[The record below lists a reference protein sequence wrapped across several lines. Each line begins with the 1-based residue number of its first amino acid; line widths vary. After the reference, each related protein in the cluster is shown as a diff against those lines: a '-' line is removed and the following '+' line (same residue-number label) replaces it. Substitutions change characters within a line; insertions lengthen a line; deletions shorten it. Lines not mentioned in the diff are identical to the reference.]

1 MKRFDYVRPQTC
13 AEASG
18 EMENGAVYMAGG
30 SDLLGELKQ
39 DILPKYPK
47 KVVSLR
53 DIPELKGVAV
63 EDGKLKVGAMTTL
76 AELTESEAVASA
88 VPALAEAAHSVAT
101 PLVRGIGT
109 IGGNI
114 CQDVRCWFY
123 RYPNEIGG
131 RLDCAR
137 KGGAECFALKGDSRY
152 HSIFG
157 GMKVATA
164 VGCSGGCPN
173 NTDIG
178 AYMEKL
184 RAGDWAAAAEIFYFL
199 RSCHALSVAHATKA

>member
-109 IGGNI
+109 IEAI
-114 CQDVRCWFY
+114 SVRT
-123 RYPNEIGG
+123 
-131 RLDCAR
+131 CAA
-137 KGGAECFALKGDSRY
+137 GS
-152 HSIFG
+152 
-157 GMKVATA
+157 TA
-164 VGCSGGCPN
+164 IP
-173 NTDIG
+173 T
-178 AYMEKL
+178 
-184 RAGDWAAAAEIFYFL
+184 R
-199 RSCHALSVAHATKA
+199 

>member
-76 AELTESEAVASA
+76 TELTESETVAS
-88 VPALAEAAHSVAT
+88 S
-101 PLVRGIGT
+101 
-109 IGGNI
+109 
-114 CQDVRCWFY
+114 
-123 RYPNEIGG
+123 
-131 RLDCAR
+131 
-137 KGGAECFALKGDSRY
+137 
-152 HSIFG
+152 
-157 GMKVATA
+157 
-164 VGCSGGCPN
+164 
-173 NTDIG
+173 
-178 AYMEKL
+178 
-184 RAGDWAAAAEIFYFL
+184 
-199 RSCHALSVAHATKA
+199 

>member
-131 RLDCAR
+131 SARLRPQGRRRVLRPQGRQPLPLHLRRHEGREPRRLLRRLPEQHGHRRLHGKAPR
-137 KGGAECFALKGDSRY
+137 GRLGRGG
-152 HSIFG
+152 
-157 GMKVATA
+157 
-164 VGCSGGCPN
+164 
-173 NTDIG
+173 
-178 AYMEKL
+178 
-184 RAGDWAAAAEIFYFL
+184 
-199 RSCHALSVAHATKA
+199 

>member
-13 AEASG
+13 AAASG

-76 AELTESEAVASA
+76 TELTDQFN
-88 VPALAEAAHSVAT
+88 AENEYGIQVT
-101 PLVRGIGT
+101 LVNQGSYNDLST
-109 IGGNI
+109 KLTANAGN
-114 CQDVRCWFY
+114 
-123 RYPNEIGG
+123 
-131 RLDCAR
+131 
-137 KGGAECFALKGDSRY
+137 
-152 HSIFG
+152 
-157 GMKVATA
+157 
-164 VGCSGGCPN
+164 
-173 NTDIG
+173 
-178 AYMEKL
+178 
-184 RAGDWAAAAEIFYFL
+184 
-199 RSCHALSVAHATKA
+199 